1 MINKTLAILAGGQS
15 SRMNYNNKAFLDY
28 RGKSFIEYL
37 ISLGQDYK
45 EVIIVA
51 NDQEIYKKFNVRV
64 VKDMYVGNG
73 PLSGIHSALVN
84 AKTDKVL
91 CIACDMPLINEDVIE
106 KLGEYQG
113 EYEVLV
119 PNVGNRL
126 QPLCS
131 IYSKSIIKNIEE
143 NLKKNEN
150 KLQKLITS
158 LDYTII
164 EGFEDYNFKNINT
177 PEEYEA
183 LNHTK

>member
-37 ISLGQDYK
+37 ISLGKDYK

-73 PLSGIHSALVN
+73 PLSGIHSALKN
-84 AKTDKVL
+84 ATTDKVL
-91 CIACDMPLINEDVIE
+91 CIACDMPLMNEEII
-106 KLGEYQG
+106 KTLGEYKG
-113 EYEVLV
+113 EYQVLV
-119 PNVGNRL
+119 PKVDNRL

-131 IYSKSIIKNIEE
+131 IYSKSIIGNIEDSL
-143 NLKKNEN
+143 NRNEN
-150 KLQKLITS
+150 KLQRLITS
-158 LDYTII
+158 LEYKII
-164 EGFEDYNFKNINT
+164 EGFCDESFKNVNT
-177 PEEYEA
+177 PEEYRS
-183 LNHTK
+183 LD